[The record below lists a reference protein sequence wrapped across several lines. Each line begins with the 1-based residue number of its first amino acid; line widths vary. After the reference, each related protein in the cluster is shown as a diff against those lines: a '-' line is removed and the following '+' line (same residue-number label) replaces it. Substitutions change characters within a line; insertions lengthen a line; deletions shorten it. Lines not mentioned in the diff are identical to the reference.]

1 MAHPLET
8 KIGQVRRQAR
18 RLLVWYALAWTFGT
32 VAAVALALGAADF
45 LVRFHDHGIRLMCSL
60 AVIGALLWS
69 VYRFWL
75 VGFAKKLGDVQI
87 AQRIERRF
95 PALRDRLASTV
106 QFLKQSET
114 DVQAGSAELRRALI
128 VETSTAVEDLDFS
141 QVFERGPTRRALVG
155 AGVIAMVALAI
166 AIAAPHSMRI
176 GLARLAKPFGSDA
189 WPRFYSV
196 AFRETPTRLAV
207 GQTFEVELLDGAG
220 HRLPD
225 EVRLRYRFE
234 NGTGEVEEEV
244 EPMHRLNG
252 AMVARRE
259 NVTRPFLYRAE
270 GGDDQ
275 TEWMRLEVVE
285 PPRLESLDLKL
296 TPPAYTGLPEEASEK
311 SIHALR
317 GTRVEVSGSST
328 KKLRSATLHQE
339 HGEPIAAELS
349 ADGHGFSLSANAA
362 APFLIDKSGPY
373 WIVLQDMEGLQGGAD
388 DRWDIRAIPDLPP
401 SVTLEQPAGNIFVTP
416 QGEVPVKIAVKDDL
430 AILKVGLHFSRSDRT
445 DVEEFVVPLFQ
456 GPDQVTP
463 QPSGS
468 LVASGR
474 LGEQKIVEHRW
485 ALPEIGLKPGAQVTF
500 WATASDYQ
508 PQVGKSTVRKLTIIT
523 PQELEDRL
531 SQRQSLIFGELQ
543 RVLKLQQDA
552 RAQTK
557 SLEIQL
563 QQVGQLTKPDVDHA
577 QAAELNQRQI
587 TRTLT
592 SENEGIPA
600 QLADFLTD
608 LANNRVD
615 SPDLERHMTAIS
627 SELERLGQEHL
638 SAVERELTSVIKA
651 AQARLSKDGDDATKK
666 SPPDPLLAKSLSTAG
681 ENQDQVIASLES
693 MLSELGQWDSY
704 RRFGRDIAQLG
715 RDQDEVARATKEL
728 GQKTLGRELKDLDP
742 QQQADLKK
750 LANLQVELSRRLE
763 KVQQQMSQMNNA
775 LKQTDPLSA
784 ATIADG
790 LHQTQQQ
797 AISGQMRQA
806 SERLDKNQLGQA
818 AQQQAK
824 IAKDLDDLLS
834 ILSNRREQEL
844 TRLVKQLREAEQ
856 EMARVRAQQAGLR
869 KKVREAGEKSDPQE
883 RKRQLE
889 RLAREQKQ
897 LQEEAERLARRLERL
912 QAEPA
917 SRSTAGAAGKMGQ
930 SGESQQQ
937 GDSPAADAQ
946 AQNAEKDLEEA
957 QQQLSERRRQAE
969 EDLAREQ
976 VARME
981 DSLKSLH
988 ERQKTMISETKRL
1001 DDLRGTEGRL
1011 TRGQLST
1018 INDLARQQQAL
1029 RAEISSLAEKLALSE
1044 VINLALEGAAK
1055 HMSRAA
1061 DLLKGQQTGS
1071 RTQASEEAARL
1082 RLAQLLIAFE
1092 NKTKPQP
1099 EGQQEEGEGGGGGG
1113 SKKPRADGNQVLT
1126 QLKLLKLLQEDLNE
1140 RFHTL
1145 TAGEDTSSTAE
1156 ADLSEVAAEQGKL
1169 ADLALKLAEP
1179 PEDNPEDDPEKL
1191 PDVRQQNKSLDDVP
1205 PPEQSQEEETP

>member
-1 MAHPLET
+1 MAHPLEK
-8 KIGQVRRQAR
+8 KISQVRRQAK
-18 RLLVWYALAWTFGT
+18 RLLLLYALAWTLGS
-32 VAAVALALGAADF
+32 VLAVALALGAADF
-45 LVRFHDHGIRLMCSL
+45 VIRFQDHGIRLMCSL
-60 AVIGALLWS
+60 AVVATLLWS
-69 VYRFWL
+69 VYRYW
-75 VGFAKKLGDVQI
+75 FAGLGQSLGDVQI

-95 PALRDRLASTV
+95 PALRDRLTSTV
-106 QFLKQSET
+106 QFLRQSET
-114 DVQAGSAELRRALI
+114 DAQAGSAVLRRALI
-128 VETSTAVEDLDFS
+128 VETSSAADSLDFS
-141 QVFERGPTRRALVG
+141 QVFERRPTRRALLG
-155 AGVIAMVALAI
+155 AGMIGMVALLI
-166 AIAAPHSMRI
+166 AVIAPQSAQI
-176 GLARLAKPFGSDA
+176 GLARLARPFGSDA

-207 GQTFEVELLDGAG
+207 GQTFEVELIDGAG
-220 HRLPD
+220 HRVP
-225 EVRLRYRFE
+225 EQVRLRYRFE
-234 NGTGEVEEEV
+234 NGRGDVEEEV

-259 NVTRPFLYRAE
+259 NVTRPFSYRAE

-275 TEWMRLEVVE
+275 TDWIRLEVVE
-285 PPRLESLDLKL
+285 PPRLNSLEVTLV
-296 TPPAYTGLPEEASEK
+296 PPAYTGLPAESSEK

-317 GTRVEVSGSST
+317 DTRVALAGSST

-339 HGEPIAAELS
+339 NGEGIVTELS
-349 ADGHGFSLSANAA
+349 GDAYGFALRADAA
-362 APFLIDKSGPY
+362 APFVIDKSGAY
-373 WIVLQDMEGLQGGAD
+373 WIVLEDEEGLEGGAD
-388 DRWDIRAIPDLPP
+388 DRWDIRAIPDLAP
-401 SVTLEQPAGNIFVTP
+401 SVMLEQPSANIFVTP

-445 DVEEFVVPLFQ
+445 DVEEFVVGLYQ
-456 GPDQVTP
+456 GPDQVAI
-463 QPSGS
+463 QPSG
-468 LVASGR
+468 AFQTSGR

-485 ALPEIGLKPGAQVTF
+485 ALPELGLKPGAQVTF
-500 WATASDYQ
+500 WATASDYL

-531 SQRQSLIFGELQ
+531 AQRQSLIFGELQ
-543 RVLKLQQDA
+543 RMLKLQQDA

-557 SLEIQL
+557 SLEIQM

-592 SENEGIPA
+592 SQNEGIPA
-600 QLADFLTD
+600 QLADFLAD

-615 SPDLERHMTAIS
+615 SPDLERHMNAIS

-651 AQARLSKDGDDATKK
+651 AQARLSKNADESKPKPAL
-666 SPPDPLLAKSLSTAG
+666 DPLLGKSLATAG

-728 GQKTLGRELKDLDP
+728 GQKTLGREQKDLDP

-750 LANLQVELSRRLE
+750 LASLQVELSRRLE
-763 KVQQQMSQMNNA
+763 KVQQQMAQMNNA

-806 SERLDKNQLGQA
+806 GERLNKNQLGQA
-818 AQQQAK
+818 IQQQAK
-824 IAKDLDDLLS
+824 IAKDLEDLMA

-856 EMARVRAQQAGLR
+856 DMARVRAQQAGLR
-869 KKVREAGEKSDPQE
+869 KKVREASEKSDPQE

-889 RLAREQKQ
+889 RLGREQKQ
-897 LQEEAERLARRLERL
+897 LQEEAARLARRLERL
-912 QAEPA
+912 QAEKA
-917 SRSTAGAAGKMGQ
+917 SRSTAGAAGKMDQAGNA
-930 SGESQQQ
+930 QQQ
-937 GDSPAADAQ
+937 GDAPAAEEQ
-946 AQNAEKDLEEA
+946 AQNAEKDLQEA
-957 QQQLSERRRQAE
+957 QQQLAERRRQAE

-976 VARME
+976 IARME

-1001 DDLRGTEGRL
+1001 DDLRGVEGRL
-1011 TRGQLST
+1011 TRGQLGT

-1029 RAEISSLAEKLALSE
+1029 RAEISTLAEKLALSE

-1055 HMSRAA
+1055 HMARAA
-1061 DLLKGQQTGS
+1061 DLLRDQRTGS
-1071 RTQASEEAARL
+1071 LTQASEEAARL
-1082 RLAQLLIAFE
+1082 RLAQLLTAFE
-1092 NKTKPQP
+1092 NKTKPQAQSQK
-1099 EGQQEEGEGGGGGG
+1099 EDGSGGGG
-1113 SKKPRADGNQVLT
+1113 SGKSRSDGNQVLT
-1126 QLKLLKLLQEDLNE
+1126 QLKLLKILQEDLND
-1140 RFHTL
+1140 RFHSL
-1145 TAGEDTSSTAE
+1145 TAQEEANSTAE
-1156 ADLSEVAAEQGKL
+1156 VELSEVAAEQGKL

-1179 PEDNPEDDPEKL
+1179 PEGNPEDDPEKL
-1191 PDVRQQNKSLDDVP
+1191 PDVRQENKPPADVP
-1205 PPEQSQEEETP
+1205 LPNEAQEQENP